1 MYVDDTM
8 LICDGQEM
16 IGAAAAVDYSLYALN
31 LGTVR
36 DVGKGEPAF
45 LVINVT
51 TAFTSGTSTG
61 TVVFALID
69 EEDET
74 LDGSSVVIVQTAPLL
89 VTRLTA
95 GKIIVIPIPAG
106 LITQQYLG
114 VKTTYAEETVTAGKI
129 DAFIAVDVQTNFP
142 SPSS

>member
-1 MYVDDTM
+1 MYVDDT
-8 LICDGQEM
+8 LLLCDNQEM
-16 IGAAAAVDYSLYALN
+16 IGSATSDYSTYAVN
-31 LGTVR
+31 LGTTR

-61 TVVFALID
+61 TVCFALVD
-69 EEDET
+69 EEDST
-74 LDGSSVVIVQTAPLL
+74 IDGSSVVIVQTAPIIVTTL
-89 VTRLTA
+89 VA
-95 GKIIVIPIPAG
+95 GKVIVIPIPAG

-114 VKTTYAEETVTAGKI
+114 VKATYATEEVTAGKI
-129 DAFIAVDVQTNFP
+129 DAHIGVDAQTNFP

>member
-1 MYVDDTM
+1 MYVDDTL
-8 LICDGQEM
+8 LICDNQEM
-16 IGAAAAVDYSLYALN
+16 IGSSTTDYSLYAVN
-31 LGTVR
+31 LGTTR

-51 TAFTSGTSTG
+51 TAFASGTSTG
-61 TVVFALID
+61 TVCFALVD

-74 LDGSSVVIVQTAPLL
+74 IDSGSVVIVQTAPII

-114 VKTTYAEETVTAGKI
+114 VKATYATEEVTAGKI
-129 DAFIAVDVQTNFP
+129 DAHIAVDAQTN
-142 SPSS
+142 

>member
-1 MYVDDTM
+1 MFVDAE
-8 LICDGQEM
+8 LQLCDAQEV
-16 IGAAAAVDYSLYALN
+16 IGAIAAIAYSAQAID
-31 LGTVR
+31 LGVVR
-36 DVGKGEPAF
+36 DVGKGEPAY

-51 TAFTSGTSTG
+51 TLFESGTDIG

-74 LDGSSVVIVQTAPLL
+74 LAATSVVIVQTAPLL

-106 LITQQYLG
+106 LITQQFLG
-114 VKTTYAEETVTAGKI
+114 LKATIGGEEITAGNI
-129 DAFIAVDVQTNFP
+129 DAFIALDAQTNFP
-142 SPSS
+142 AE

>member
-1 MYVDDTM
+1 MFVDDT
-8 LICDGQEM
+8 LLLCDNQEM
-16 IGAAAAVDYSLYALN
+16 IGASAAIDYSSQAIN

-36 DVGKGEPAF
+36 DVGKGEPAY

-51 TAFTSGTSTG
+51 TLFESGGDIG

-74 LDGSSVVIVQTAPLL
+74 LDGESVVIVQTAPIL
-89 VTRLTA
+89 VTALTA
-95 GKIIVIPIPAG
+95 GRIIVIPIPAG

-114 VKTTYAEETVTAGKI
+114 LKTTYGGETVTAGKI
-129 DAFIAVDVQTNFP
+129 DAFIALDAQTNIQ
-142 SPSS
+142 